1 MRKVLKVML
10 KVILWLA
17 PVGGFLTFFLVA
29 FWQLMGW
36 KGFVIKILGKNLLD
50 KSVTENVSMTY
61 KEYKELTKDQQ
72 KKVLKEAYDV
82 VSHERI
88 SGWDWWLNK

>member
-10 KVILWLA
+10 KVILWLV
-17 PVGGFLTFFLVA
+17 PVGGFLTFFWTVFYQLV
-29 FWQLMGW
+29 GW
-36 KGFVIKILGKNLLD
+36 MGFVIKVLGKNLLD
-50 KSVTENVSMTY
+50 KRVTKNTSMTY
-61 KEYKELTKDQQ
+61 EEYKALTKDQQ
-72 KKVLKEAYDV
+72 KKVRKEACEV